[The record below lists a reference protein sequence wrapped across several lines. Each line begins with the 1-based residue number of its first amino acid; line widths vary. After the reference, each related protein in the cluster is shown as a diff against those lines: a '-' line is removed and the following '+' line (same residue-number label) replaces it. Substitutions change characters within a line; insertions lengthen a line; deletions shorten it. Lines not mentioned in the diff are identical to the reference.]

1 MNCFTKLF
9 TCLKKTKKIV
19 KDNEFI
25 LDFLSEMAQLSEN
38 FVDDS
43 VIQFVQYLLD
53 AKSVEN

>member
-1 MNCFTKLF
+1 MKWFTKLF

-25 LDFLSEMAQLSEN
+25 LEFLTEMAKLSEN
-38 FVDDS
+38 SVDDS

-53 AKSVEN
+53 AKSDD